1 MKILAVDDDPL
12 ALAVLRAALNAGGYT
27 EMTLAEG
34 AADALQIIE
43 TIDFSFDCFLLDIM
57 MPEIDGVELC
67 TRIRAMEGHL
77 NTPIVMITAL
87 KDQVSIDRAYRAG
100 ATDFVTKPFNGLEL
114 GARIRA
120 ADILSAQ
127 VNHHKQF
134 ETIALQWRAQLD
146 QLNALALEDSF
157 VLQGFDG
164 AVDTLAQENI
174 LMKSPDAGFS
184 GSLMAVR
191 ICNVAAVFENLS
203 VTEFRAFITDSGA
216 VFAKAIGLRGALI
229 AYEGNGHFLA
239 MAPRPITKVKA
250 DYIIAEMTPVVAA
263 SATASGFSGVAQ
275 ILGGDPKPFNTQTIE
290 TRLKSINTARKSAVL
305 KEMAAK
311 ADKAVATLRP
321 KAESIGSVLPSALTV
336 LGDVAH
342 LMTRPKAFG
351 RPR

>member
-12 ALAVLRAALNAGGYT
+12 ALAVLCAALNAGGYT
-27 EMTLAEG
+27 EMTLAES
-34 AADALQIIE
+34 ATDALHLIE
-43 TIDFSFDCFLLDIM
+43 TVDRPFDCFLLDIL

-67 TRIRAMEGHL
+67 SRIRAMEAHL

-127 VNHHKQF
+127 VNHHKEF

-157 VLQGFDG
+157 VVQGFDG
-164 AVDTLAQENI
+164 AIDTLAQENI

-191 ICNVAAVFENLS
+191 ICNVEAVFNKLPA
-203 VTEFRAFITDSGA
+203 TAFRAFITEAAA
-216 VFAKAIGLRGALI
+216 VFNKAIGLRGTLI

-239 MAPRPITKVKA
+239 MVPRPITKVKA
-250 DYIIAEMTPVVAA
+250 DQIIAEMTPVVAA
-263 SATASGFSGVAQ
+263 SASASGFGGVAQ
-275 ILGGDPKPFNTQTIE
+275 ILGGDPKPLNTQSIE
-290 TRLKSINTARKSAVL
+290 TRLKSIDTARKSAVL
-305 KEMAAK
+305 KEMVAK

-321 KAESIGSVLPSALTV
+321 KPESIGVSLPSALTV
-336 LGDVAH
+336 LGDVSQ
-342 LMTRPKAFG
+342 LMTRPRGFG
-351 RPR
+351 RSK